1 MRINKR
7 LMIVNITVTIL
18 SMLLLS
24 LVITGVLKQYY
35 EEDVR
40 NKLIEENREIL
51 SWLPYKNV
59 IDIEGDEISVSEEF
73 LSVLNK
79 QNVEYKYV
87 IVIKRDKEN
96 KVFGLDQEI
105 SPEDFMNFQDSKD
118 IYNLKIDT
126 TNYLAFNNST
136 TLNHLT
142 DVELSVITYVENNVI
157 GELIFQ
163 ISFVLI
169 SAVIVIS
176 IFSFLMTH
184 YYDKKLIK
192 PVHKLVEATKD
203 IADKKFNQLI
213 EISSDDEFKILAD
226 AILDMSSELQKKD
239 IEQREFYENIS
250 HEVKTP
256 LAIISSYAQGIQS
269 GIIDDSAE
277 ALDTIVSECSRLK
290 KMLEDY
296 IYLSKLESKE
306 FPYRFEKTDLNELI
320 GSVLNT
326 FQNIF
331 VLGSVDVEF
340 SPKEKIVLKLDQHA
354 FKRALSNIIINC
366 MRYTRDHLKLE
377 VSEEFDIILIII
389 SDNGPGF
396 NPTLLEQMTSREV
409 LNKSDGNGLGISIV
423 NNIMKAHQGELTLSN
438 HNGAV
443 YSLKLMRITDD

>member
-40 NKLIEENREIL
+40 NKLMEENSKIL

-59 IDIEGDEISVSEEF
+59 IDVQDDEMSISKEF
-73 LSVLNK
+73 LSVMNK
-79 QNVEYKYV
+79 QNLDYKYV
-87 IVIKRDKEN
+87 IVIKKDKKN
-96 KVFGLDQEI
+96 MLFGLDQEI
-105 SPEDFMNFQDSKD
+105 SPEVFMNYQDSKD

-126 TNYLAFNNST
+126 TDFLAFNDST
-136 TLNHLT
+136 TLSKFT
-142 DVELSVITYVENNVI
+142 DVELSVITYIENNVI
-157 GELIFQ
+157 DELIFQ

-169 SAVIVIS
+169 GAVIVIS

-184 YYDKKLIK
+184 YYDKKLIE

-203 IADKKFNQLI
+203 IADKKFSQEI
-213 EISSDDEFKILAD
+213 DISSNDEFKILAD
-226 AILDMSSELQKKD
+226 AISEMSSKLQKKD

-256 LAIISSYAQGIQS
+256 LTIISSYAQGIQS
-269 GIIDDSAE
+269 GIIDNSED
-277 ALDTIVSECSRLK
+277 ALDTIVTECSRLK
-290 KMLEDY
+290 KLLEDY

-306 FPYRFEKTDLNELI
+306 FPYHFEKSDLNDLI

-326 FQNIF
+326 FQNVF
-331 VLGSVDVEF
+331 VLGGVEVKF
-340 SPKEKIVLKLDQHA
+340 APNEKIIVELDQHS
-354 FKRALSNIIINC
+354 FEKALSNIILNC
-366 MRYTRDHLKLE
+366 MRYTKDILKIE
-377 VSEEFDIILIII
+377 VSEESGTILIRI

-396 NPTLLEQMTSREV
+396 NPTLLEQKISREG
-409 LNKSDGNGLGISIV
+409 LKKSDGNGLGISIV

-443 YSLKLMRITDD
+443 YCLKLIKPIE